1 MLYSVQL
8 KNKAYFSRE
17 MKNNPSLPKEF
28 EDTLRGKLGTS
39 YEQFLTS
46 LQQPSPVSIRL
57 NPSKQ
62 FALESEPV
70 AWSKFGKYLKER
82 PIFTLDP
89 AIHAGA
95 YYVQEAS
102 SMFLEQAITQTVDVT
117 KPIRVLDLC
126 AAPGGKSTHMLSLLH
141 RESLL
146 VSNEVIRSRASILA
160 ENIQKWGH
168 MNVVVTNN
176 DPEDFSRL
184 TGFFDVIVVD
194 APCSGEG
201 LFRKDPN
208 AMQEWSPA
216 NVDLC
221 SKRQRRILA
230 DVWPALK
237 TNGVLIY
244 CTCTYNQEE
253 NEETLRWLQSQK
265 ELESIPLTLDK
276 TWGIETIQEGNLN
289 GYRFY
294 PHKVKGE
301 GFFLSAV
308 RKTGTQQEFRIKS
321 KTQIDKPSKKIIEQ
335 LKSWVQNE
343 AVQFYSWNEIVHVIP
358 GNQVEEIEFL
368 IHHLKIVL
376 AGTPFVT
383 AKHDKL
389 IPEHA
394 AALSIELQKDHFQH
408 IEVNLEEALHF
419 LRKEPIQLGE
429 TPKGFALVTYNK
441 LPLGWVNVLDNR
453 SNNLYPKEWRIRMA
467 G

>member
-1 MLYSVQL
+1 
-8 KNKAYFSRE
+8 

-28 EDTLRGKLGTS
+28 EDTLRAKLGDS
-39 YEQFLTS
+39 YEQFLRS

-57 NPSKQ
+57 NPHKN
-62 FALESEPV
+62 FTLESEPV
-70 AWSKFGKYLKER
+70 AWSKFGKYLKAR

-89 AIHAGA
+89 AIHAGG

-102 SMFLEQAITQTVDVT
+102 SMFLEQAITQTVDLT

-126 AAPGGKSTHMLSLLH
+126 AAPGGKSTHILSLLH
-141 RESLL
+141 RDSLL
-146 VSNEVIRSRASILA
+146 VSNEVIRSRATILS

-184 TGFFDVIVVD
+184 TGFFDVIIVD

-237 TNGVLIY
+237 TNGILIY
-244 CTCTYNQEE
+244 CTCTYNAQE
-253 NEETLRWLQSQK
+253 NEENLQWLQEQHGI
-265 ELESIPLTLDK
+265 ESMPLTIDNA
-276 TWGIETIQEGNLN
+276 WGIETIKEKNLI

-301 GFFLSAV
+301 GFFLSV
-308 RKTGTQQEFRIKS
+308 IRKTEVVQEHRIKS
-321 KTQIDKPSKKIIEQ
+321 KNALAPPSKKIIEQ
-335 LKSWVQNE
+335 LKAWMLNDSTKV
-343 AVQFYSWNEIVHVIP
+343 YSWNDIVYAIP
-358 GNQVEEIEFL
+358 ANQSEEIEFL
-368 IHHLKIVL
+368 LHHVKIVQ
-376 AGTPFVT
+376 AGTPFIT

-394 AALSIELQKDHFQH
+394 AALSIELNKNHFQH
-408 IEVNLEEALHF
+408 IEVSLEEALHF
-419 LRKEPIQLGE
+419 LRKEPIQVGS
-429 TPKGFALVTYNK
+429 TPKGFALITYNK

-467 G
+467 DPK